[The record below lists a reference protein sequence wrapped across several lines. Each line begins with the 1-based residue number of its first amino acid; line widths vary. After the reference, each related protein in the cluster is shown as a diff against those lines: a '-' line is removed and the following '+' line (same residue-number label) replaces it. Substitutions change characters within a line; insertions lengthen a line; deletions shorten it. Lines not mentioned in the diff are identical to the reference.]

1 MYWYTERVLQTWHVP
16 FDSTP
21 VLPGFSFCDIVFYMK
36 TIQPTILFFVWGPV
50 PSAEDYEEV
59 AALEEQG
66 VRVKMRN
73 AQWATPDAGI
83 EEADGYRGAVP
94 DHYKAYVEHLEY
106 LASQPPVQ
114 EPEKTIE
121 LVDLISG
128 GFVDIQNPLERAM
141 ADIPTGFV
149 DVASVTAAQAK
160 ELLDVAVE
168 PTPEPVVVVKKKM
181 GRPRKQASAE

>member
-1 MYWYTERVLQTWHVP
+1 MACRRTSGADE
-16 FDSTP
+16 
-21 VLPGFSFCDIVFYMK
+21 
-36 TIQPTILFFVWGPV
+36 
-50 PSAEDYEEV
+50 
-59 AALEEQG
+59 
-66 VRVKMRN
+66 
-73 AQWATPDAGI
+73 AGSQQQRP

-94 DHYKAYVEHLEY
+94 DHYKAYVKHLEY

-121 LVDLISG
+121 LVDLTSG
-128 GFVDIQNPLERAM
+128 GFVDIQNPLKRAM

-149 DVASVTAAQAK
+149 DAASVTAAQAK

>member
-1 MYWYTERVLQTWHVP
+1 
-16 FDSTP
+16 
-21 VLPGFSFCDIVFYMK
+21 MK

-106 LASQPPVQ
+106 LASQPQ
-114 EPEKTIE
+114 IKEPEKTIE

-149 DVASVTAAQAK
+149 DVAAVTAAQAN
-160 ELLDVAVE
+160 ELLDAAAPAPVVETVVAVE
-168 PTPEPVVVVKKKM
+168 PTPKPMVVVKKKI
-181 GRPRKQASAE
+181 GRPRKQADAE

>member
-1 MYWYTERVLQTWHVP
+1 
-16 FDSTP
+16 
-21 VLPGFSFCDIVFYMK
+21 MK
-36 TIQPTILFFVWGPV
+36 TIKPTILFFVWGPV

-149 DVASVTAAQAK
+149 DIQNPLERAMADIPTGFVDVASVTAAQAK
-160 ELLDVAVE
+160 ELLDVAAPAPVVETVVAVE

-181 GRPRKQASAE
+181 GRPRKQAAAE

>member
-1 MYWYTERVLQTWHVP
+1 
-16 FDSTP
+16 
-21 VLPGFSFCDIVFYMK
+21 MK
-36 TIQPTILFFVWGPV
+36 TIKPTILFFVWGPV

-94 DHYKAYVEHLEY
+94 DHYKKYAEHLEF

-121 LVDLISG
+121 LVDLIAG

-149 DVASVTAAQAK
+149 DVAAVTAAQAK
-160 ELLDVAVE
+160 EMLAEPAPVVAVE
-168 PTPEPVVVVKKKM
+168 DAQVAAADPVVEPVVVVKKKI

>member
-1 MYWYTERVLQTWHVP
+1 
-16 FDSTP
+16 
-21 VLPGFSFCDIVFYMK
+21 MK

-59 AALEEQG
+59 AALEAQG

-94 DHYKAYVEHLEY
+94 DHYKAYVKHLEY
-106 LASQPPVQ
+106 LESQPPVQ
-114 EPEKTIE
+114 ETEKTIE
-121 LVDLISG
+121 LVDLISN
-128 GFVDIQNPLERAM
+128 GFVDIKNPLERAM

-149 DVASVTAAQAK
+149 DAASVTASQAK
-160 ELLDVAVE
+160 ELLDVAAPASVVETVVAVE

>member
-1 MYWYTERVLQTWHVP
+1 
-16 FDSTP
+16 
-21 VLPGFSFCDIVFYMK
+21 MK

-94 DHYKAYVEHLEY
+94 DHYKAYVEQLEY
-106 LASQPPVQ
+106 LASQPLVQ

-128 GFVDIQNPLERAM
+128 GFVDIQNPFERAM
-141 ADIPTGFV
+141 ADIPTEFV

-160 ELLDVAVE
+160 ELLDVAAPAPVVEMVVAVE
-168 PTPEPVVVVKKKM
+168 PAPEPVVVVKKKT
-181 GRPRKQASAE
+181 GRPRKQAAAE